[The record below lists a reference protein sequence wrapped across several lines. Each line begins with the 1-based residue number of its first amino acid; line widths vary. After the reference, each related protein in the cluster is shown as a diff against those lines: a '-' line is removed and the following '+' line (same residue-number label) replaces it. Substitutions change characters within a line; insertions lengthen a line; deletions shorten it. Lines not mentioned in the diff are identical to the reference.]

1 MFFGMSL
8 QVATANTPGCASAF
22 DVSML
27 TMRALWCGER
37 KALAGEHALDRLVG
51 HVLRPPGDVGDPVV
65 AGEPSADGLHTAPAF
80 ETDSTASRILT

>member
-37 KALAGEHALDRLVG
+37 
-51 HVLRPPGDVGDPVV
+51 RPLQASMPWTDWSATYFVRPVTW
-65 AGEPSADGLHTAPAF
+65 AIPS
-80 ETDSTASRILT
+80 